1 MRGYLDSHL
10 KKRRWARE
18 GAQVATWAMPHR
30 SAPPRRPTGPRDG
43 AIFFQETWGL
53 LANNW
58 SDDQRLSPTL
68 SRGRKWP
75 CCPPQGPVTGAGS
88 KELAAIFASVYAA
101 ANTSSIAW

>member
-53 LANNW
+53 LANN
-58 SDDQRLSPTL
+58 
-68 SRGRKWP
+68 
-75 CCPPQGPVTGAGS
+75 
-88 KELAAIFASVYAA
+88 
-101 ANTSSIAW
+101 